1 MITKHR
7 NRRTAYEQ
15 LSSMQF
21 CVKSIIESKGKHR
34 GQFKRMDKKLQNY
47 FLTLDK
53 LLASVNAEYICFL
66 YDQAMKNE
74 KLAKKWLSEDLK
86 EKLELLKKAGTNT
99 LDLDEN

>member
-21 CVKSIIESKGKHR
+21 CVRSIIESKGQQHK
-34 GQFKRMDKKLQNY
+34 GQFKLMDKKLQNY

-53 LLASVNAEYICFL
+53 LLGSINSEYICFL
-66 YDQAMKNE
+66 YDQAIKNE
-74 KLAKKWLSEDLK
+74 KLAKKWLPKDLK
-86 EKLELLKKAGTNT
+86 ERLDLVKRAGTNT
-99 LDLDEN
+99 LDLE